1 MYTKYMSQ
9 SFGGEWTDKKLQAL
23 VYYLEA
29 YLTIMHGNE
38 RARSFRTTYLDGFA
52 GSGRFK
58 PRQSESQM
66 RLEDLEDE
74 YRAAAEFALGSPMR
88 VLNLN
93 KPFDRYIFIDRSR
106 RNVRDLQR
114 LSLEFPDRNVHTLRG
129 DANKLV
135 REWVR
140 GFEPNDRA
148 VAFLDPFGMEVEW
161 ATIEAIAATQKID
174 MWLLVPVG
182 QAIVRLMPR
191 TGLIPEWNKALTR
204 FFGTDEW
211 QARFF
216 PNVGQRDLFGAE
228 NGRQRMVNE
237 TGLTQFMIE
246 RLQTCF
252 PGVLDKPIPLRNRQG
267 LALFYLYFAVGNEVA
282 VRPALRIARDAAR
295 KFAM

>member
-1 MYTKYMSQ
+1 MYTKCMSQ

-66 RLEDLEDE
+66 RLGDLDDE
-74 YRAAAEFALGSPMR
+74 YRAVAEFALGSPMR

-93 KPFDRYIFIDRSR
+93 KLFDRYIFIDRSR
-106 RNVRDLQR
+106 RNVRELQR
-114 LSLEFPDRNVHTLRG
+114 LSQEFPDRNIHTLRG
-129 DANKLV
+129 DANKLI
-135 REWVR
+135 REWVK
-140 GFEPNDRA
+140 GLEQNDRA

-161 ATIEAIAATQKID
+161 ATIEAIGATRKID

-216 PNVGQRDLFGAE
+216 PDVGQRDLFGVE
-228 NGRQRMVNE
+228 GGRQRMVNE
-237 TGLTQFMIE
+237 TGLTQFMTE
-246 RLQTCF
+246 RLHTCF
-252 PGVLDKPIPLRNRQG
+252 PGVLDKPIPLRNKQG

-282 VRPALRIARDAAR
+282 VQPALRIARDAAR